1 MTDPGDELP
10 AATRRWLDATADTG
24 LDLEVVVVPA
34 GSRTAEDA
42 AAGVGCDVRHIV
54 KSLVFVVDGRPV
66 VALVPGDRRL
76 DPVLL
81 ATATGGAE
89 ATRADLDTVRTATG
103 FAAGGTPP
111 FGHTTGVPVV
121 ADAALEDAT
130 LWIAAGTPTTVAPI
144 GLGDL
149 LAAAG
154 ARVAPLSH
162 PG

>member
-1 MTDPGDELP
+1 MSGLP
-10 AATRRWLDATADTG
+10 AASRRWLAAVEA
-24 LDLEVVVVPA
+24 LDLHLDVREIPA
-34 GSRTAEDA
+34 GTKTAEDA

-76 DPVLL
+76 DPDLL
-81 ATATGGAE
+81 ATAMGGTE
-89 ATRADLDTVRTATG
+89 AGRADLDTVRSTTG

-111 FGHTTGVPVV
+111 FGHATRVPVV

-130 LWIAAGTPTTVAPI
+130 LWIAAGTPTTVAAI

-149 LAAAG
+149 LAATG